1 MQAEQFMCHFP
12 ANKWNFRGREST
24 TEESMKAVRSEA
36 SCSVGELI
44 AVGKDFTPEKVQEC
58 IQVVSSSMPQ
68 MGYRTHRSYATVLAF
83 SLIVIKFN

>member
-1 MQAEQFMCHFP
+1 
-12 ANKWNFRGREST
+12 
-24 TEESMKAVRSEA
+24 MKAARSEV

-44 AVGKDFTPEKVQEC
+44 AAGQDFTTEKVQEC

>member
-1 MQAEQFMCHFP
+1 MPFFQPTNEISEAE
-12 ANKWNFRGREST
+12 KT
-24 TEESMKAVRSEA
+24 ITEESMKAAWSEA

-58 IQVVSSSMPQ
+58 IQVVSSSMPR